1 MQLSSVP
8 DRASRLVRPLVLLLG
23 AFAVAAV
30 LATAI
35 AAPAFAHADL
45 LDSSPAA
52 DSTVDTLP
60 DEIVLTFSADLI
72 AAPGA
77 TEVVIVDDSGTSVAE
92 GDPMVAG
99 STMTQRLSRSASDGV
114 YTVTWKVVYA
124 DGHPGSS
131 SYSFTVAAG
140 SAEEPATAAPAPAS
154 TPPTAQP
161 DASAST
167 LPTSAP
173 PTAAADS
180 LSPAPAW
187 VWVLSIAGI
196 LASTTAAIWLAV
208 RSRQNGAS
216 PTSESDSAL

>member
-1 MQLSSVP
+1 M
-8 DRASRLVRPLVLLLG
+8 
-23 AFAVAAV
+23 
-30 LATAI
+30 LATAA

-52 DSTVDTLP
+52 DSTVSALP

-77 TEVVIVDDSGTSVAE
+77 TEVVVVDGSGTSVVDGKPA
-92 GDPMVAG
+92 VAG
-99 STMTQRLSRSASDGV
+99 PIMTQKLSPSTSDGV

-140 SAEEPATAAPAPAS
+140 SEQERATPSPTPTSA
-154 TPPTAQP
+154 PPTAQP
-161 DASAST
+161 DASASA
-167 LPTSAP
+167 LPTPAP
-173 PTAAADS
+173 STAGSVDV
-180 LSPAPAW
+180 SPAPVW
-187 VWVLSIAGI
+187 VWILSITGI

-208 RSRQNGAS
+208 RYRHNGAS
-216 PTSESDSAL
+216 PTSDSDSAR